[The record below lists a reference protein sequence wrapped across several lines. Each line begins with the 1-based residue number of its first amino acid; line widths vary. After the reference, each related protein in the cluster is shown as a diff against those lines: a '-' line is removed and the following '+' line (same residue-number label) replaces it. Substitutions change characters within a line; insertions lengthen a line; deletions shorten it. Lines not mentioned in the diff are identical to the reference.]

1 MGTSVEASVGAVSAA
16 TVRAAATGRLLSID
30 ALRGFDMFWII
41 GGDALFRTI
50 GRRLGPPV
58 ETVTERQL
66 QHVAWEGFVF
76 YDLIFPLFLFLVGVV
91 IPFSLRSHRARG
103 ESGGTLAW
111 RVARRVALLVLLG
124 LLNNGLLRLDFANL
138 RYAGVLQRIGI
149 CYGVAAALAWVLRP
163 RGIAVAIGAILL
175 GYWAL
180 LAAVPAPGG
189 KAGDLTPEGN
199 LSGYVDRTF
208 LPGKILPLYYGY
220 GDNEGYLSTI
230 PAVATALLG
239 VLAGTWLL
247 TDRRPWAKVG
257 GLLGAGVACLA
268 LGTAWGL
275 AFPVI
280 KNLWTSSFVL
290 VAGGWSL
297 ILLAVFYAVIDVL
310 GARWLA
316 FPFAVIGAN
325 AITIYVGQE
334 FLDFERISRFFLGGV
349 ARLSGA
355 WEPVVLAAGVVAAAW
370 VFLYV
375 LWRNRWFLRV

>member
-1 MGTSVEASVGAVSAA
+1 MGTSVEAGSA
-16 TVRAAATGRLLSID
+16 VRAVLASPRLLSID

-41 GGDALFRTI
+41 GGDALFRAI

-58 ETVTERQL
+58 ELVTERQL

-91 IPFSLRSHRARG
+91 IPYSLRSHRARG
-103 ESGGTLAW
+103 ESSRALAW

-124 LLNNGLLRLDFANL
+124 LVNNGLLQLDFANL

-149 CYGVAAALAWVLRP
+149 CYGVAAVLAWWLRP
-163 RGIAVAIGAILL
+163 RGIVAAILVILL
-175 GYWAL
+175 GYWAV
-180 LAAVPAPGG
+180 LATVPAPGG
-189 KAGDLTPEGN
+189 RAGDLSPEGN
-199 LSGYVDRTF
+199 VSGYLDRTL
-208 LPGKILPLYYGY
+208 LPGRIMPEYYGY
-220 GDNEGYLSTI
+220 GDNEGVLSTI

-247 TDRRPWAKVG
+247 TDRRPWVKVG
-257 GLLGAGVACLA
+257 GLLGAGAACLG
-268 LGTAWGL
+268 LGIAWGQV
-275 AFPVI
+275 FPVI

-297 ILLAVFYAVIDVL
+297 ILLGAFYAVIDVL

-316 FPFAVIGAN
+316 LPFAVIGAN

-355 WEPVVLAAGVVAAAW
+355 WEPVVLAAGVVGAAW
-370 VFLYV
+370 VFLYI